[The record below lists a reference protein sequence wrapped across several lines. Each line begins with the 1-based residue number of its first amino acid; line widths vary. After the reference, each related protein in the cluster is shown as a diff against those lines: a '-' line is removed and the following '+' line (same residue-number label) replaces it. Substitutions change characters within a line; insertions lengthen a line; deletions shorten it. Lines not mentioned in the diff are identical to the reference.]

1 MTRNAARPGAR
12 ERRKEEKRARL
23 REAAWELF
31 CSQGYEATT
40 TKQIAA
46 RAGVASGTLFL
57 YARDK
62 ADLLFLVFHDRLAT
76 AVDEGM
82 RTLPQ
87 APLLDQLEHLFGA
100 FLRTYAEAPHV
111 ARWFVKELPG
121 ANGPNAQTTNQLT
134 FALLHHLAGL
144 IQQAQARGEI
154 VADVAPVLLSQN
166 LFALYFFT
174 LLGWL
179 SGLVTLETALP
190 HLRSSLA
197 LQLRGLAAKKS

>member
-1 MTRNAARPGAR
+1 MTENAARPGTR

-23 REAAWELF
+23 RDAAWELF
-31 CSQGYEATT
+31 CRQGYEATT

-62 ADLLFLVFHDRLAT
+62 ADLLFLVFHDRLAA

-82 RTLPQ
+82 RTLPA
-87 APLLDQLEHLFGA
+87 APLLDQLVHLFSGFFRA
-100 FLRTYAEAPHV
+100 YEEAPHV

-121 ANGPNAQTTNQLT
+121 ADGPNAQTSNQLT

-144 IQQAQARGEI
+144 VQQAQARGEI
-154 VADVAPVLLSQN
+154 ASDVAPVLLAQN

-179 SGLVTLETALP
+179 GGMVTLETAVP
-190 HLRSSLA
+190 HLRASLA
-197 LQLRGLAAKKS
+197 LQLRGLSAKKS

>member
-1 MTRNAARPGAR
+1 MTKSSTRPSTR
-12 ERRKEEKRARL
+12 DRRKEEKRTRL
-23 REAAWELF
+23 RDAAWELF

-62 ADLLFLVFHDRLAT
+62 ADLLFLVFHDRLAA

-87 APLLDQLEHLFGA
+87 APLLDQLVHLFGG
-100 FLRTYAEAPHV
+100 FIRVYEQAPHV

-121 ANGPNAQTTNQLT
+121 ADGPNAQIANRLT
-134 FALLHHLAGL
+134 FALLHHVAGL

-154 VADVAPVLLSQN
+154 APDVAPELLAQN

-174 LLGWL
+174 LLAWL
-179 SGLVTLETALP
+179 GGMITLQMTLP
-190 HLRSSLA
+190 HMRSSFA
-197 LQLRGLAAKKS
+197 LQLRGLAAKKA